1 MLLTF
6 NISCDIAYIRSDF
19 IIFNLEQ
26 VIYENPT
33 VTYIYIYIYYSKVL
47 WAINGF
53 EKDSSLLI

>member
-1 MLLTF
+1 MLLTI
-6 NISCDIAYIRSDF
+6 NISCDIVYIRSDF

-33 VTYIYIYIYYSKVL
+33 VTYIYIYYSKVL